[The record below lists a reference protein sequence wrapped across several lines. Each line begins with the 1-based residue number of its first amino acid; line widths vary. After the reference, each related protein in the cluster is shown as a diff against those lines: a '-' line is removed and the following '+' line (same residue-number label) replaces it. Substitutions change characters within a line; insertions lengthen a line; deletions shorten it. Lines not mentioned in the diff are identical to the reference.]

1 MRALYLEVRN
11 LCAKSV
17 HTLANEK
24 YHKTI
29 FWGSFDIPMS
39 GKALN
44 LCLVI
49 LSGPRHKSSR
59 MEVFVLLECMY
70 RHPCPVQ
77 GMNPSPSMPTSAH
90 FNSK

>member
-1 MRALYLEVRN
+1 MRALHLEVRN
-11 LCAKSV
+11 LCAKFI
-17 HTLANEK
+17 HALANEK

-29 FWGSFDIPMS
+29 FWASFDIPMS

-59 MEVFVLLECMY
+59 VEVFVLLECMH
-70 RHPCPVQ
+70 RHLCPVQ
-77 GMNPSPSMPTSAH
+77 GMNPGASMPTFAH
-90 FNSK
+90 FNSE